1 MENEIRR
8 TLDELVTRY
17 ELEPELCDIY
27 VEGKTDKQ
35 LIEWFLDEKQ
45 LQDFA
50 VYEIDTVEIPAQSLF
65 ELGLKDNIRS
75 RVIALAIYIHDKFL
89 ENPLHITCIAD
100 KDFDWLFGKE
110 YQCDLLLFTDY
121 SCLEMYLFNEVVLDK
136 YLRLAIR
143 LSQPK
148 ASEVLHQVSR
158 VLEDLFLIR
167 ATNEALELNMTW
179 LEKFGDCCKLNKNNN
194 QLQFDLKTFITKYLN
209 SNSNRSQESRFI
221 TKLEELRA
229 KELIEIR
236 YKIHGHDFTE
246 LLCWY
251 IRHYLRKEIRN
262 SYNSEIL
269 AGSLLACIDAEKLA
283 QEGLFQRLL
292 ARIGR

>member
-17 ELEPELCDIY
+17 ELEPDLRDIY
-27 VEGKTDKQ
+27 VEGKTDKL
-35 LIEWFLDEKQ
+35 LIEWFLDQKKNQ
-45 LQDFA
+45 GFA
-50 VYEIDTVEIPAQSLF
+50 VYEIDTVEIPAQLLF
-65 ELGLKDNIRS
+65 EQGLKDNNRS
-75 RVIALAIYIHDKFL
+75 RVITLALYINDKL
-89 ENPLHITCIAD
+89 SETSLHITCVAD
-100 KDFDWLFGKE
+100 KDFDWLFCKE

-121 SCLEMYLFNEVVLDK
+121 SCLEMYLFNEAVLDK
-136 YLRLAIR
+136 CLRLGLG

-148 ASEVLHQVSR
+148 AREVLNQLSR

-167 ATNEALELNMTW
+167 DTNEALNLNMRW
-179 LEKFGDCCKLNKNNN
+179 LDKFGDCCKLNKKDY
-194 QLQFDLKTFITKYLN
+194 QVQFELKTFITKYLN

-229 KELIEIR
+229 KKLIEIR

-251 IRHYLRKEIRN
+251 IRPYLGTEIRS

-269 AGSLLACIDAEKLA
+269 ARSLLACIDADKLS

-292 ARIGR
+292 ARIDR

>member
-1 MENEIRR
+1 MENQRRR

-17 ELEPELCDIY
+17 ELEPYLCDIY
-27 VEGKTDKQ
+27 VEGRTDKL
-35 LIEWFLDEKQ
+35 LIEWFLDHKEH
-45 LQDFA
+45 QDFA
-50 VYEIDTVEIPAQSLF
+50 VYEIDTVEIPAQLLF
-65 ELGLKDNIRS
+65 QLGLKDNNRS
-75 RVIALAIYIHDKFL
+75 RVIALALYIYDKFS
-89 ENPLHITCIAD
+89 ETSLHITCIAD
-100 KDFDWLFGKE
+100 KDFDWIFSKE

-136 YLRLAIR
+136 CLRLGLR

-148 ASEVLHQVSR
+148 AREVLNQVSR

-179 LEKFGDCCKLNKNNN
+179 LEKFGDCCKLDKNNN
-194 QLQFDLKTFITKYLN
+194 QIQFEFKSFITKYLN
-209 SNSNRSQESRFI
+209 SNNKRSQESKFI

-229 KELIEIR
+229 KELIDIR

-246 LLCWY
+246 LLYWY
-251 IRHYLRKEIRN
+251 IRPYLRKEIKS

-269 AGSLLACIDAEKLA
+269 AGNLLTCIDAEKLS

-292 ARIGR
+292 ARIDR

>member
-17 ELEPELCDIY
+17 ELEPDLCDIY
-27 VEGKTDKQ
+27 VEGKTDKL
-35 LIEWFLDEKQ
+35 LIEWFLDHKEHQ
-45 LQDFA
+45 GFA
-50 VYEIDTVEIPAQSLF
+50 VYEIDTVEIPAQLLF
-65 ELGLKDNIRS
+65 ELGLKDNIQS
-75 RVIALAIYIHDKFL
+75 RVIALALHIQDKL
-89 ENPLHITCIAD
+89 SETPLHVTCIAD

-136 YLRLAIR
+136 YLRLGLR
-143 LSQPK
+143 LSQPE
-148 ASEVLHQVSR
+148 AGEILNQVSKA
-158 VLEDLFLIR
+158 LEDLFLIR

-179 LEKFGDCCKLNKNNN
+179 LKNFGDCCKLNKNKN
-194 QLQFDLKTFITKYLN
+194 QVQFELKTFITKYLN
-209 SNSNRSQESRFI
+209 SNGNSSQESRFI

-229 KELIEIR
+229 KQLIEIR

-251 IRHYLRKEIRN
+251 IRPYLRKEIRN

-269 AGSLLACIDAEKLA
+269 EEAY
-283 QEGLFQRLL
+283 
-292 ARIGR
+292 

>member
-1 MENEIRR
+1 MENERRR

-17 ELEPELCDIY
+17 ELEPDLRDIY
-27 VEGKTDKQ
+27 VEGRTDKL
-35 LIEWFLDEKQ
+35 LIEWFLDQKQ
-45 LQDFA
+45 YQNFA
-50 VYEIDTVEIPAQSLF
+50 VYEIDTVEIPTEFLF
-65 ELGLKDNIRS
+65 KLGLKDNIRS
-75 RVIALAIYIHDKFL
+75 RVIALALYMYDKFSETSL
-89 ENPLHITCIAD
+89 YITCIAD

-110 YQCDLLLFTDY
+110 YECDFLLFSDY
-121 SCLEMYLFNEVVLDK
+121 SCLEMYLFNEVILDK
-136 YLRLAIR
+136 YLRLGLR

-148 ASEVLHQVSR
+148 AREVLNQISR

-179 LEKFGDCCKLNKNNN
+179 LKEFGGCCKLDNRDNQIYFDRKN
-194 QLQFDLKTFITKYLN
+194 FITKYFN
-209 SNSNRSQESRFI
+209 SNSNRSQESKFI

-229 KELIEIR
+229 KELIDIR

-251 IRHYLRKEIRN
+251 IRPYLRKEIKS

-269 AGSLLACIDAEKLA
+269 AGSLLSCIDAEKLS
-283 QEGLFQRLL
+283 QERLFQRLV
-292 ARIGR
+292 ARIDR